1 MLSIETTPPVISD
14 PGPCPE
20 EGQEALLFSPNGQAL
35 ALASEKRG
43 ISFWDPTTGE
53 SRGII
58 ALPLAP
64 SAGFTFVTMDFSP
77 DGRLLAYAFSN
88 EDVSLIVLWDVAL
101 QAVRSVTKGNQAM
114 HRAKI

>member
-1 MLSIETTPPVISD
+1 
-14 PGPCPE
+14 
-20 EGQEALLFSPNGQAL
+20 
-35 ALASEKRG
+35 
-43 ISFWDPTTGE
+43 
-53 SRGII
+53 
-58 ALPLAP
+58 
-64 SAGFTFVTMDFSP
+64 MDFSP